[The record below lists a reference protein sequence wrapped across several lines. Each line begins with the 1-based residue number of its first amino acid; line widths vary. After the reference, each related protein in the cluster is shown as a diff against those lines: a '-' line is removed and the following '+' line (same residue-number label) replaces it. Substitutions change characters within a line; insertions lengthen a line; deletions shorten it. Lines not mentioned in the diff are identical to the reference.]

1 MQYTHLERI
10 KFDKAIHNEARTC
23 SAKCCETMVM
33 QWPRTPWSIVASV
46 SVLAI
51 AVGAYQYLAW
61 RQNAGADTGADGK
74 RNKPPKP
81 TKEQRKLAKR
91 ITRREKKDQQ
101 LLAKKHERAQIRTQQ
116 QREMTDEQKREQMER
131 IKMQRVEQYQ
141 KLDDGKANGVRVV
154 IDLGF
159 AAAQTQRLI
168 VHGMIDSQECH
179 SILKQLGCVY
189 GYLKKCPLDRLI
201 SLHVASCVDNIAT
214 ICAQH
219 GVPGWKVTCHEVPVQ
234 ELFAPQE
241 VIYLSP
247 DADDV
252 LEAVDPAHVYVIGG
266 IVDRTV
272 RKEYTNAQ
280 TDWICMTTQGQSV
293 EKAGRFAYRAA
304 RLPLQEH
311 LPSLRSPVLNI
322 DSVVI
327 ALNEYANHASWPRA
341 LAAAVPKR
349 MLLAEKAAW

>member
-1 MQYTHLERI
+1 M
-10 KFDKAIHNEARTC
+10 
-23 SAKCCETMVM
+23 
-33 QWPRTPWSIVASV
+33 
-46 SVLAI
+46 
-51 AVGAYQYLAW
+51 
-61 RQNAGADTGADGK
+61 
-74 RNKPPKP
+74 
-81 TKEQRKLAKR
+81 
-91 ITRREKKDQQ
+91 RREKKDQQ
-101 LLAKKHERAQIRTQQ
+101 LLFKKHERAQIRTQQ
-116 QREMTDEQKREQMER
+116 QHEMTDEQKREQMER
-131 IKMQRVEQYQ
+131 TKMQRVEQYQ
-141 KLDDGKANGVRVV
+141 KLDDGKVNGVRVV

-159 AAAQTQRLI
+159 ATAQTQR
-168 VHGMIDSQECH
+168 ECH

-201 SLHVASCVDNIAT
+201 SLHIASCVDNIAT

-219 GVPGWKVTCHEVPVQ
+219 GVPGWKVTCHEAPVQ

-247 DADDV
+247 DAADV
-252 LEAVDPAHVYVIGG
+252 LEAVDPTHVYVIGG

-272 RKEYTNAQ
+272 RK
-280 TDWICMTTQGQSV
+280 GQSV
-293 EKAGRFAYRAA
+293 EKAGRFAYRTA

-341 LAAAVPKR
+341 FAVAVPKR
-349 MLLAEKAAW
+349 MLLDGKAVQ